1 MAKYTPDG
9 IVTFFPSYSFMEEIV
24 TEWKKLGLIEEILKH
39 KLLFIET
46 KSQKETSIALKN
58 YKNAIERGR
67 GGIFLCVARGKVAE
81 GVDFKDHLG
90 RCALVIGIPF

>member
-1 MAKYTPDG
+1 MQ
-9 IVTFFPSYSFMEEIV
+9 VFMEEIV
-24 TEWKKLGLIEEILKH
+24 TEWKKLGLIEEILRH
-39 KLLFIET
+39 KLLLLET
-46 KSQKETSIALKN
+46 KSQKETSVALKN

-90 RCALVIGIPF
+90 RCAFVIGIPF